1 MIEKKYEDLK
11 KKNEELR
18 NGSTM
23 NNEKLYKLEF
33 ENEKLKKE
41 ISSLKQ
47 GSLENSKKIKGY
59 ETKESK

>member
-1 MIEKKYEDLK
+1 
-11 KKNEELR
+11 
-18 NGSTM
+18 M

-41 ISSLKQ
+41 INSLKQ

-59 ETKESK
+59 ESKDSKENKENKMDWVQRMSSIKKEDK